1 MRQYAL
7 GVILVFL
14 IGCLTGC
21 VEKPLKTEKIR
32 ELDFVAL
39 AEEEIP
45 KELKRQIEKEKAHT
59 FCMSY
64 EDANILYIAEG
75 YGAQPKT
82 GYRVEVVQVY
92 ETETAISFHTHLLGP
107 EKGMEMEAIETYP
120 YVVIAMKD
128 IGKAVIFE

>member
-14 IGCLTGC
+14 MGCLTGC
-21 VEKPLKTEKIR
+21 IEEPLQTEKIQ
-32 ELDFVAL
+32 ELEFVTL
-39 AEEEIP
+39 TEEELP
-45 KELKRQIEKEKAHT
+45 KELKEQIENEKAHT
-59 FCMSY
+59 FRMSY
-64 EDANILYIAEG
+64 EDADVLYIAEG

-92 ETETAISFHTHLLGP
+92 ETENAISFHTHLLGP
-107 EKGMEMEAIETYP
+107 AKGVEMEEIETYP

>member
-14 IGCLTGC
+14 MGCLTGC
-21 VEKPLKTEKIR
+21 IEEPLQTEKIQ
-32 ELDFVAL
+32 ELEFVTL
-39 AEEEIP
+39 TEEELP
-45 KELKRQIEKEKAHT
+45 KELKEQIENEKAHT
-59 FCMSY
+59 FRMSY
-64 EDANILYIAEG
+64 EDADVLYIAEG

-92 ETETAISFHTHLLGP
+92 ETENAISFHTHLLGP
-107 EKGMEMEAIETYP
+107 EKGVEMEEIETYP